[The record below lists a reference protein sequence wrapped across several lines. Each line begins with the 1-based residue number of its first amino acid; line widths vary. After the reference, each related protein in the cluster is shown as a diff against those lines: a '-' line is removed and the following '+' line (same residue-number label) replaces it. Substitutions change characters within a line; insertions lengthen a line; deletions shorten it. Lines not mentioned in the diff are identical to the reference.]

1 MSLQYRAEHH
11 FDFWSHDASKGQR
24 ERRELED
31 YYWTLTFGFAP
42 HTSLSYDFMEYS
54 KVAMN
59 YFIGAFFVILKHEHN
74 SCTQEC
80 TLNTAHN

>member
-1 MSLQYRAEHH
+1 MPNITLTSEVMMLGKARE
-11 FDFWSHDASKGQR
+11 R

-74 SCTQEC
+74 SCTQQEC
-80 TLNTAHN
+80 SSYTAQDHN